1 MTATDAPSVKAP
13 QPSGYEDYIWP
24 PDSAQPRLDRL
35 RERFNPQAVI
45 TFLVVASA
53 VVFVFKELQP
63 SQLFANTTP
72 TGGDMGAHVW
82 LPAFVKRALFPHF
95 QLNGWAPDWYDGFPA
110 LTFFFPLPIWA
121 IALASYVIPYN
132 IAFKLVTVVGLVT
145 LPVAAWAM
153 GRLAKA
159 SFPVPAALAAAT
171 LPFIFTRQFTIYGGN
186 IASTMAGEFSF
197 SISLTFA
204 ILFLG
209 LVARGLDNGKHRA
222 SAAAILA
229 CCGLCHV
236 LPLIFAAVGAVVLVV
251 MSLVSTRDWN
261 RLLRWALPTG
271 VVAFLLLAFWSLP
284 FYWDLPYSTNMG
296 YQNLTNYVA
305 SLFPGK
311 DLWLISLAAL
321 GFVFSVLRSSRLGVF
336 WGIMA
341 AISAL
346 VFRFSPQNRLWNARA
361 LPFWF
366 LCLYLLAGLA
376 LAEGGMIVVEAA
388 RRRRARAAAAE
399 ARVLGAVPTAGRLK
413 PAGKGTYSLGALSVA
428 VVVAL
433 ASFGWVLYPL
443 HDLPFGHTTSSGA
456 YDWLG
461 ITSTDSSF
469 IPDWVYWN
477 YSGYQNPGKS
487 RRNEYFALIAEM
499 TKIGKEYGCG
509 QAMWQY
515 EPELN
520 DMGTPDALMLLPYWT
535 DGCIGSEEGLYYE
548 SSATTPFHFLN
559 AAELSVQPANPV
571 RGLDYPSSPD
581 VSEGIDHLIMN
592 GDRYFMAETPTIEA
606 AANADPKLKLIATVG
621 PYPVTYTSGSTST
634 VKQRTWDIYEILG
647 SALVTPLQ
655 NQPVVMTG
663 MDTRDPAVWLNAAE
677 SWYLNP
683 ARWDVYETAAG
694 PSTWARV
701 RPTQTDVPVK
711 ALPSV
716 SVSDIVQGT
725 QTISFNVSRTGVPV
739 LVHESYFPNW
749 HASGA
754 TGVYRVTPNLMVV
767 VPTAAHVTLYYS
779 KTAVDWVS
787 DILTLIGVAALIVL
801 WRLGPVVYRNGRN
814 RRRRPGVAGPSMSPP
829 ALGAA
834 AVAGSGM
841 NPDPAET
848 SETSGTGD
856 SDGAEGIGG
865 ASHGYPESPPD
876 EQEKRSGDDTS
887 APTNV
892 TAEMTDP
899 ETLGLDDIFKAYDI
913 RGVFP
918 AQINAALAE
927 AVGTAFAHFA
937 GSERIVVGMDMRP
950 SGPELVKAFSRG
962 ATSAGVDVVDIGL
975 CSTDEMYFASGL
987 MDAPGAMFT
996 ASHNPAR
1003 YNGIKLC
1010 RSGARPIGVETGLGD
1025 IKAEVASILSGRS
1038 SAQDAGSSPGAPGDS
1053 PSGAAGSGAAGKV
1066 VYGDVLGEYAAKVR
1080 SFVDREA
1087 LRPLKVVADTAN
1099 GMGGLVVPAVFEGLP
1114 MRLEV
1119 LYGELDGNFPNHPAD
1134 PIQPSNL
1141 VDLQARIRS
1150 TGADVGLAF
1159 DGDADRCFLVDDQ
1172 GVPLSGSTTTALVA
1186 AAMLEKHPGSTILY
1200 NLICS
1205 KAVPEII
1212 AERGGT
1218 AIRTRVGHSYIKAVM
1233 AETNALFGGE
1243 HSGHY
1248 YFRDNFRADSGSIA
1262 ALVVL
1267 EVLSKTDRPLSD
1279 LRRDFERYADSGEI
1293 NTEVSDPHGVIEA
1306 VAERFSALSQDR
1318 LDGLTVEGS
1327 DWWMNLRPSN
1337 TEPLL
1342 RLNLE
1347 ATDRQTCDERTVQ
1360 VLALIQE
1367 VSGNA
1372 GREGR

>member
-1 MTATDAPSVKAP
+1 MTATDAPSDKSP
-13 QPSGYEDYIWP
+13 LSGYEHFIWP
-24 PDSAQPRLDRL
+24 PDSAQPKLDKL
-35 RERFNPQAVI
+35 RERFNPQAVV
-45 TFLVVASA
+45 TFLIVASA

-82 LPAFVKRALFPHF
+82 LPAFVKRALFPHL

-110 LTFFFPLPIWA
+110 LTYFFPLPIWV

-132 IAFKLVTVVGLVT
+132 IAFKLVTVIGLVT
-145 LPVAAWAM
+145 LPIAAWVM

-159 SFPVPAALAAAT
+159 AFPVPAALAVAT

-222 SAAAILA
+222 SAAVILA

-236 LPLIFAAVGAVVLVV
+236 LPLIFAAVGAVVLVA
-251 MSLVSTRDWN
+251 MSLVSTRDWS
-261 RLLRWALPTG
+261 RLVRWAVPTG
-271 VVAFLLLAFWSLP
+271 VIVVLLLAFWALP
-284 FYWDLPYSTNMG
+284 FYWDLPYATNMG

-311 DLWLISLAAL
+311 DLWLIALAAL
-321 GFVFSVLRSSRLGVF
+321 GLVFSGLRLNRLGLF

-341 AISAL
+341 AVSAL

-376 LAEGGMIVVEAA
+376 VAEGGMLVVEAV
-388 RRRRARAAAAE
+388 RNRRANAATGESRASIASLE
-399 ARVLGAVPTAGRLK
+399 GRHLKSGATGPG
-413 PAGKGTYSLGALSVA
+413 GLGALAVA
-428 VVVAL
+428 VVVAV

-487 RRNEYFALIAEM
+487 RRSEYFALVAEM
-499 TKIGKEYGCG
+499 AKIGQEYGCG

-535 DGCIGSEEGLYYE
+535 NGCIGSEEGLYYE

-571 RGLDYPSSPD
+571 RGLDYPASPD

-621 PYPVTYTSGSTST
+621 PYPVTYTTGSTST

-647 SALVTPLQ
+647 STLVTPLQ

-663 MDTRDPAVWLNAAE
+663 VDTRNPALWLNAAE
-677 SWYLNP
+677 SWYLDP
-683 ARWDVYETAAG
+683 SRWDVYETATG
-694 PSTWARV
+694 PSTWERV
-701 RPTQTDVPVK
+701 SPTQTDVPAK
-711 ALPSV
+711 ALPPV
-716 SVSDIVQGT
+716 SITDIVQGT
-725 QTISFNVSRTGVPV
+725 QTISFNVDRTGVPV

-749 HASGA
+749 HVSGA
-754 TGVYRVTPNLMVV
+754 KGVYRVTPNLMVV
-767 VPTAAHVTLYYS
+767 VPTATHVTLSYT
-779 KTAVDWVS
+779 KTAVDWLGE
-787 DILTLIGVAALIVL
+787 ILTLIGFGALIVV
-801 WRLGPVVYRNGRN
+801 WRVGPVAYRTGRK
-814 RRRRPGVAGPSMSPP
+814 RRWRPDAAGTRLSSSPDATALPS
-829 ALGAA
+829 A
-834 AVAGSGM
+834 AVA
-841 NPDPAET
+841 DRDEA
-848 SETSGTGD
+848 
-856 SDGAEGIGG
+856 GG
-865 ASHGYPESPPD
+865 PD
-876 EQEKRSGDDTS
+876 EPGEAEREPGEAELEVSSPTLLERVALSPDGTS
-887 APTNV
+887 TPTKV
-892 TAEMTDP
+892 SSEMTAQ
-899 ETLGLDDIFKAYDI
+899 ESSRLDDIFKAYDI

-918 AQINAALAE
+918 AQINASLAQAL
-927 AVGTAFAHFA
+927 GTAFAHFA
-937 GSERIVVGMDMRP
+937 GSTRIVVGMDMRP
-950 SGPELVKAFSRG
+950 SGPELVKAFSAG
-962 ATSAGVDVVDIGL
+962 VTAAGVDVVDIGL

-1010 RSGARPIGVETGLGD
+1010 RSGARPIGVESGLTD
-1025 IKAEVASILSGRS
+1025 IKAEVASILS
-1038 SAQDAGSSPGAPGDS
+1038 AGLAESRDQTA
-1053 PSGAAGSGAAGKV
+1053 SGSTGKIV
-1066 VYGDVLGEYAAKVR
+1066 RADVLGEYAAKVR

-1114 MRLEV
+1114 MRLEI

-1134 PIQPSNL
+1134 PIQPANL

-1150 TGADVGLAF
+1150 SGADVGLAF

-1205 KAVPEII
+1205 KAVPQII

-1306 VAERFSALSQDR
+1306 VAEHFSALSQDR
-1318 LDGLTVEGS
+1318 LDGLTVEGA

-1347 ATDRQTCDERTVQ
+1347 AADRQSCDERTAQ
-1360 VLALIQE
+1360 VLAVIKE

-1372 GREGR
+1372 GREGK